1 MHVHA
6 PSPTMFFATAYLVMM
21 LISES
26 SFAGAFISNAFV
38 LRTSASTT
46 SRSGSFGKTSNASC
60 NIRDLFFSP
69 SSRQRSS
76 ILLAEESTASE
87 AAVLPVPI
95 TKSSTDVKEFYQTLV
110 SSGRDIEAAPV
121 KSALDKLSQTYTTD
135 ARTCTKFSP
144 NYDGDWI
151 METLPTFPDLLGYN
165 NDGDAL
171 YTMGRLTY
179 NMIQPGNVVCSVQ
192 KITQHVHK
200 LSSDPASL
208 DAEGSVMIPPFVPKS
223 LREEIE
229 KDPSELRSYRTDVHF
244 TIEEKGIKGILQMDG
259 FTVPNPSEAN
269 RYSIWF
275 TGGRIYAL
283 NGQDPQ
289 KWRDIFGTELGLPP
303 PKSKLKKRER
313 FQLWMAK
320 MMMGATPSDGI
331 LEDGSLA
338 YAMKKPIGGHNT
350 AYQQVLYLDDDTR
363 ITEGNRGTVVVVS
376 RLALGSK
383 SAEE

>member
-1 MHVHA
+1 
-6 PSPTMFFATAYLVMM
+6 
-21 LISES
+21 
-26 SFAGAFISNAFV
+26 
-38 LRTSASTT
+38 
-46 SRSGSFGKTSNASC
+46 
-60 NIRDLFFSP
+60 
-69 SSRQRSS
+69 
-76 ILLAEESTASE
+76 LLAEESTASE

-179 NMIQPGNVVCSVQ
+179 NMIQPANVVCSVQ

-208 DAEGSVMIPPFVPKS
+208 NAEGSVMIPPFVPKS

-229 KDPSELRSYRTDVHF
+229 KDPSELRSYRYV
-244 TIEEKGIKGILQMDG
+244 
-259 FTVPNPSEAN
+259 
-269 RYSIWF
+269 
-275 TGGRIYAL
+275 
-283 NGQDPQ
+283 
-289 KWRDIFGTELGLPP
+289 
-303 PKSKLKKRER
+303 
-313 FQLWMAK
+313 
-320 MMMGATPSDGI
+320 
-331 LEDGSLA
+331 
-338 YAMKKPIGGHNT
+338 
-350 AYQQVLYLDDDTR
+350 
-363 ITEGNRGTVVVVS
+363 
-376 RLALGSK
+376 
-383 SAEE
+383 

>member
-1 MHVHA
+1 
-6 PSPTMFFATAYLVMM
+6 
-21 LISES
+21 
-26 SFAGAFISNAFV
+26 
-38 LRTSASTT
+38 
-46 SRSGSFGKTSNASC
+46 
-60 NIRDLFFSP
+60 
-69 SSRQRSS
+69 
-76 ILLAEESTASE
+76 
-87 AAVLPVPI
+87 
-95 TKSSTDVKEFYQTLV
+95 
-110 SSGRDIEAAPV
+110 
-121 KSALDKLSQTYTTD
+121 
-135 ARTCTKFSP
+135 
-144 NYDGDWI
+144 
-151 METLPTFPDLLGYN
+151 
-165 NDGDAL
+165 
-171 YTMGRLTY
+171 
-179 NMIQPGNVVCSVQ
+179 
-192 KITQHVHK
+192 
-200 LSSDPASL
+200 
-208 DAEGSVMIPPFVPKS
+208 
-223 LREEIE
+223 
-229 KDPSELRSYRTDVHF
+229 
-244 TIEEKGIKGILQMDG
+244 MDG

-313 FQLWMAK
+313 FQLWIAK

>member
-60 NIRDLFFSP
+60 NIRDLFSP

-95 TKSSTDVKEFYQTLV
+95 TKSSTDVEEFYQTLV

-208 DAEGSVMIPPFVPKS
+208 NAEGSVMIPPFVPKS

-229 KDPSELRSYRTDVHF
+229 TDPSELRSYRYV
-244 TIEEKGIKGILQMDG
+244 
-259 FTVPNPSEAN
+259 
-269 RYSIWF
+269 
-275 TGGRIYAL
+275 
-283 NGQDPQ
+283 
-289 KWRDIFGTELGLPP
+289 
-303 PKSKLKKRER
+303 
-313 FQLWMAK
+313 
-320 MMMGATPSDGI
+320 
-331 LEDGSLA
+331 
-338 YAMKKPIGGHNT
+338 
-350 AYQQVLYLDDDTR
+350 
-363 ITEGNRGTVVVVS
+363 
-376 RLALGSK
+376 
-383 SAEE
+383 

>member
-1 MHVHA
+1 MHAHA
-6 PSPTMFFATAYLVMM
+6 PSPTMIFATAYLVMM

-95 TKSSTDVKEFYQTLV
+95 TKSSTDVEEFYQTLV

-171 YTMGRLTY
+171 YTMGRLTC
-179 NMIQPGNVVCSVQ
+179 NMIQPANVVCSVQ

-208 DAEGSVMIPPFVPKS
+208 NAEGSVMIPPFVPKS

-229 KDPSELRSYRTDVHF
+229 KDPSELRSYRYV
-244 TIEEKGIKGILQMDG
+244 
-259 FTVPNPSEAN
+259 
-269 RYSIWF
+269 
-275 TGGRIYAL
+275 
-283 NGQDPQ
+283 
-289 KWRDIFGTELGLPP
+289 
-303 PKSKLKKRER
+303 
-313 FQLWMAK
+313 
-320 MMMGATPSDGI
+320 
-331 LEDGSLA
+331 
-338 YAMKKPIGGHNT
+338 
-350 AYQQVLYLDDDTR
+350 
-363 ITEGNRGTVVVVS
+363 
-376 RLALGSK
+376 
-383 SAEE
+383 